1 MANQYKGEIKG
12 SLGDKE
18 RTFRLTFESIV
29 SIENRTGKSI
39 LDITNSFGNN
49 NYSMRD
55 VVIIM
60 HEALKGAGDCIRR
73 RQERWRIPFSTG
85 GERATKYPIKEYLEI
100 GLGVLKFS
108 PKVFWDLSVTEFT
121 SAVNGYKLSIGK
133 NNSEPTQRKQMEEL
147 MRQFPD

>member
-39 LDITNSFGNN
+39 LDITNSLRYGYENWTYESSNTLFGSS
-49 NYSMRD
+49 Y
-55 VVIIM
+55 
-60 HEALKGAGDCIRR
+60 DCIRR